1 MKKLLVVASL
11 ILPLA
16 ACTQTER
23 GAAIG
28 AASGGIIGGA
38 ISNDVRGAAVGAAVG
53 GVAPEPLSVVRTSPA
68 IASIATAT
76 AAAIPRAADTN
87 GQPSRAPAGSAR
99 FVGGR
104 LA

>member
-28 AASGGIIGGA
+28 AASGGIIGWCH
-38 ISNDVRGAAVGAAVG
+38 I
-53 GVAPEPLSVVRTSPA
+53 E
-68 IASIATAT
+68 
-76 AAAIPRAADTN
+76 
-87 GQPSRAPAGSAR
+87 
-99 FVGGR
+99 
-104 LA
+104 

>member
-53 GVAPEPLSVVRTSPA
+53 GVAGALIGRANEPGYCVYRDRYE
-68 IASIATAT
+68 IG
-76 AAAIPRAADTN
+76 RAH
-87 GQPSRAPAGSAR
+87 
-99 FVGGR
+99 V
-104 LA
+104 